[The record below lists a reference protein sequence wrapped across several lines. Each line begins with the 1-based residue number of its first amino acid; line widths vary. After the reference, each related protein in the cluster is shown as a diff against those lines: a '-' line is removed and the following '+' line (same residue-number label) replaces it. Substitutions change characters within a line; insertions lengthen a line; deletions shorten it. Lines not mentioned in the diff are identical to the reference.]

1 MSDSTMPEPG
11 AAFEPVWTGGAP
23 IADIDAAYDNGAAI
37 PDAASYTPR
46 WAALARAFRDRMMA
60 AGRAELRVAYGE
72 RERQHYDFFRP
83 EGLPKGLVVFVH
95 GGYWKAQEIGN
106 WSHLAAGS
114 LAHGFAVALPE
125 YTLCP
130 ETRVPEITRE
140 IGTFLDHVAS
150 QVPGPIHLAGHSAG
164 GHLVTR
170 MLCKN
175 APIAERTAGRIARTV
190 SISGVHDLRPLV
202 RTRMNETLRLT
213 PDEATAESP
222 ALLMPRPG
230 VELVC
235 LAGGAELPEFRRQNA
250 LLANVWHGLRAKTTA
265 LEQPGR
271 HHFDICDDLADPDS
285 RLVAIL
291 TGLG

>member
-1 MSDSTMPEPG
+1 MPEPD

-60 AGRAELRVAYGE
+60 AGRAELHLPYGE
-72 RERQHYDFFRP
+72 GSRQYYDLFHP
-83 EGLPKGLVVFVH
+83 GGTPKGLVVFVH

-114 LAHGFAVALPE
+114 LAHDFAVALPE

-130 ETRVPEITRE
+130 DTSVPDITRE
-140 IGTFLDHVAS
+140 IGVFLDHVAAR
-150 QVPGPIHLAGHSAG
+150 VTGPIHLAGHSAG

-170 MLCKN
+170 MLCED
-175 APIAERTAGRIARTV
+175 APIAATTAERTARTV
-190 SISGVHDLRPLV
+190 TISGVHDLRPLV
-202 RTRMNETLRLT
+202 RTKMNETLRLT

-230 VELVC
+230 VDLVC
-235 LAGGAELPEFRRQNA
+235 LAGGAELAEFRRQNA

-265 LEQPGR
+265 LEQPDR
-271 HHFDICDDLADPDS
+271 HHFDICDELADPDS